1 MCVCVKT
8 HVYVTELS
16 TWACFNA
23 GLAFKSEIFLKRRY
37 SYGKRAKASTKKLT
51 IRLSGITWE
60 EKALQLQDWWKRVS
74 WVSYDALSSN
84 TNVLS
89 KSSCNTKCSVSVLC
103 CCKDKIPLLQR
114 LKSQDRSP
122 STCLL
127 ATTKIKIFC
136 SFELLCILHS
146 VTWDSHKAVMWYMC
160 ESYEQ
165 FQRQKLMNYVGV
177 QVSFVHG
184 CLLPR
189 FFWSGGR
196 VFLQFAKLCNKG
208 QYVC

>member
-1 MCVCVKT
+1 M
-8 HVYVTELS
+8 TELS

-23 GLAFKSEIFLKRRY
+23 GLAFKSEIFLKCRY
-37 SYGKRAKASTKKLT
+37 SYGKQAKASTKKLT
-51 IRLSGITWE
+51 IRLSGITWAGKSLAASGLVE
-60 EKALQLQDWWKRVS
+60 ERVS
-74 WVSYDALSSN
+74 WASYDALSSN

-89 KSSCNTKCSVSVLC
+89 KSSCNTKCSVSVLYRR
-103 CCKDKIPLLQR
+103 KDKISLLQR

-136 SFELLCILHS
+136 SVELLCTLHS

-165 FQRQKLMNYVGV
+165 FQRQKANELCRSSSVL
-177 QVSFVHG
+177 
-184 CLLPR
+184 CPWLPLTEL
-189 FFWSGGR
+189 FFFFLGG
-196 VFLQFAKLCNKG
+196 G
-208 QYVC
+208 ISSVCKTMQ

>member
-1 MCVCVKT
+1 MSGGIFVFLWVNFYTSSTRKWVFSPEKSTLCVCVCVKT
-8 HVYVTELS
+8 RVYVTELS

-23 GLAFKSEIFLKRRY
+23 GLAFKSEIFLKCRY
-37 SYGKRAKASTKKLT
+37 SYGKQAKASTKKLT
-51 IRLSGITWE
+51 IRLSGITWAGKSLAASGLVE
-60 EKALQLQDWWKRVS
+60 ERIS
-74 WVSYDALSSN
+74 WASYDALSSN

-127 ATTKIKIFC
+127 ATTKINIFC

-146 VTWDSHKAVMWYMC
+146 VTWDSHKAVMWYVWI
-160 ESYEQ
+160 
-165 FQRQKLMNYVGV
+165 LWA
-177 QVSFVHG
+177 VSE
-184 CLLPR
+184 
-189 FFWSGGR
+189 
-196 VFLQFAKLCNKG
+196 AKS
-208 QYVC
+208 